1 MQTLPRNMTSR
12 LAVFS
17 ACGRYRYWLR
27 RNLTANRDRH
37 VLWIMMNPSRASEDI
52 NDPTTAMTTG
62 SSARHGYG
70 VHGVVNLCALSE
82 PNSASLT
89 AEAGAADEANLLAIE
104 RALSW
109 ISRHMGDIV
118 IAWGASR
125 HLKSREKEML
135 LRLRRRRLLCLG
147 RNADGSPRFPK
158 YIPAASPLISFDR

>member
-1 MQTLPRNMTSR
+1 MQRLPRNMTSR

-17 ACGRYRYWLR
+17 TCGRYRYWLR
-27 RNLTANRDRH
+27 RNLTERRGRY
-37 VLWIMMNPSRASEDI
+37 VLWIMMNPSRAGEDI

-62 SSARHGYG
+62 ISARHGYD
-70 VHGVVNLCALSE
+70 VHGVVNLSALIE

-89 AEAGAADEANLLAIE
+89 AEAGAADPVNSHAVE

-109 ISRHMGDIV
+109 IARHGGDIV

-125 HLKSREKEML
+125 PLKQREREML
-135 LRLRRRRLLCLG
+135 VRLRRRRLLCLG

-158 YIPAASPLISFDR
+158 YISAAAGLITFDR